1 MSQKRLKSHHAWN
14 EPNSV
19 PRGLPA
25 LRGEHFPE
33 LLEDMV
39 KEIFAKFVV
48 LWVEPPNQSGID
60 GHFLGHLKGGTCQS
74 FNNVRLEIFLGEKK
88 KSGETLTL
96 NWAKSDFKTFPK
108 PSKFDSSDDVDFS
121 PIRQMSDSSRCS
133 ISTWLSDLRW
143 RYRKSFSSVSF
154 STNEVTLLSIESDES
169 EPESDELEFDLGRRG
184 IV

>member
-14 EPNSV
+14 EANSV

-88 KSGETLTL
+88 TAELSPWTEPNPTSKPFPNLPSSIQATMSTFRQFDK
-96 NWAKSDFKTFPK
+96 WATQVAARFRHDFRIC
-108 PSKFDSSDDVDFS
+108 VDA
-121 PIRQMSDSSRCS
+121 IERV
-133 ISTWLSDLRW
+133 
-143 RYRKSFSSVSF
+143 FSSVSF